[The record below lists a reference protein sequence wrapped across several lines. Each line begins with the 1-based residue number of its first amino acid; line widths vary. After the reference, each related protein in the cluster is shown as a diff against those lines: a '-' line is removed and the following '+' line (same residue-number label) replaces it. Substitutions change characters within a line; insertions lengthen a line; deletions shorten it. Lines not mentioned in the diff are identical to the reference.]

1 MVYKRLELKR
11 KIKYFEQLIQ
21 EELQKPPSYNTYTWI
36 EYYQNRIKDIQ
47 SYLERL
53 DA

>member
-1 MVYKRLELKR
+1 MVYTRLELIR
-11 KIKYFEQLIQ
+11 KIKHLEQLIQ
-21 EELQKPPSYNTYTWI
+21 EELQKSPSYSTYIWI

-53 DA
+53 AD